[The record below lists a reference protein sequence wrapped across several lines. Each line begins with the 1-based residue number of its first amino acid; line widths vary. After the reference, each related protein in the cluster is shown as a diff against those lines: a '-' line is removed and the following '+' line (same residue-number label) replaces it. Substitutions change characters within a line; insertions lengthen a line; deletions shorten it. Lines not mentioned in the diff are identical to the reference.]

1 MAERQN
7 TYDVVVIGAGGA
19 GITAAISAS
28 RKKARVLLCEKMPKI
43 AKKVRISGNGRC
55 NLTNDKLDHT
65 CFNKDAK
72 AIVESVFAQFGRL
85 DILKF
90 FKELGLRLYSD
101 KEGRVFPITN
111 QSASVIDVLELELSR
126 LGVEIRTGCEVKS
139 IRKASQGFEI
149 EFKGDGFAPV
159 TAKKVIL
166 AAGGKSYPIYG
177 TDGTAYELAIQFGH
191 TLTEPVPSTVPLLCE
206 DPWCKQLTGQKIVAT
221 VRWEIDG
228 KMGPPLEHDLL
239 FTDYGLSG
247 LAIFDSSDELAIAI
261 HREHK
266 KNTAVVVDLL
276 PFIHEDE
283 LKKEISSRLRRNFP
297 NEMLLAGLL
306 PPKFAP
312 VLENVLKS
320 RNPTEIAE
328 YVKNRRFRI
337 TATKGWSDAEFTAGG
352 IRQKEVDD
360 KTLESKKCPGLYLA
374 GEILDVDGKR
384 GGFNLAWAWA
394 SGFVSGSHAAQSGK

>member
-1 MAERQN
+1 MPKSSDL
-7 TYDVVVIGAGGA
+7 YDVVVIGAGGA
-19 GITAAISAS
+19 GITAAISAA
-28 RKKARVLLCEKMPKI
+28 RKKAHVLLCEKMPKI

-65 CFNKDAK
+65 CFNSDAK

-90 FKELGLRLYSD
+90 FKELGLRVYSD

-126 LGVEIRTGCEVKS
+126 LGVDVRTGCEVKS
-139 IRKASQGFEI
+139 LKKAGQGFEL
-149 EFKGDGFAPV
+149 ELKGEGMGPV

-177 TDGTAYELAIQFGH
+177 TDGSAYALATQFGH
-191 TLTEPVPSTVPLLCE
+191 TITEPVPSTVPLLCE

-228 KMGPPLEHDLL
+228 KMGSPLEHDLL

-247 LAIFDSSDELAIAI
+247 LAIFDTSNELAIAI
-261 HREHK
+261 HRERK
-266 KNTAVVVDLL
+266 NNTAVVVDLL

-312 VLENVLKS
+312 VLEEVLKS
-320 RNPTEIAE
+320 RNPVTIVE
-328 YVKNRRFRI
+328 YVKNRRFKI
-337 TATKGWSDAEFTAGG
+337 TDTKGWTDAEFTAGG
-352 IRQKEVDD
+352 VSHKEVDM
-360 KTLESKKCPGLYLA
+360 KTLESKKCRGLYLA

-394 SGFVSGSHAAQSGK
+394 SGFVSGAQSAT